1 MTALLPIH
9 NAGWRNEGH
18 QRRGAWQHAGVG
30 ALAQEDVFSNTV
42 VHLLN
47 SDESQAEQESMIVA
61 QAGMA
66 QHITV
71 ATNMAGRGTD
81 ILLGGDP
88 AQLLLL
94 VLAQPYNQAVLQHD
108 PAYNA
113 ADDSIALTLAGGKY
127 AAEVQVCGFA

>member
-1 MTALLPIH
+1 
-9 NAGWRNEGH
+9 
-18 QRRGAWQHAGVG
+18 
-30 ALAQEDVFSNTV
+30 V

-94 VLAQPYNQAVLQHD
+94 VVAQPYNQAVLQQD
-108 PAYNA
+108 PAYNMV
-113 ADDSIALTLAGGKY
+113 DDSVALTLDGGKY
-127 AAEVQVCGFA
+127 AAEVQVRACA